1 MLLIYLIFFLNQG
14 GFFCIFKLIIKLLLT
29 GEFIN
34 NKEDNLLLV
43 GFNFHPAQQELKAV
57 LI

>member
-1 MLLIYLIFFLNQG
+1 M
-14 GFFCIFKLIIKLLLT
+14 KVLLT
-29 GEFIN
+29 RECIN

-43 GFNFHPAQQELKAV
+43 GFDFHPAQQELKAV